1 MACILQN
8 VNTSTCPIIKSG
20 VSQYHVVPCES
31 VLTETT
37 TVDANG
43 CVTLSNMT
51 VSPLGTGATIVPADN
66 TGQFSVNGTKNGQT
80 ISSEVNIQF
89 NVAGV
94 DCSGLCSARLYED
107 CCCVKVF
114 VQLPTGDVVY
124 FGSNFS
130 ATGAV
135 TPYTSKLSSVTNVIT
150 DVGTGTSRIEYS
162 ITGTAAVKPIC
173 STIPWATITS
183 F

>member
-1 MACILQN
+1 MACSLVNI
-8 VNTSTCPIIKSG
+8 NTSTCPIIKSG

-31 VLTETT
+31 ILTETAS
-37 TVDANG
+37 VDANG
-43 CVTLSNMT
+43 CVTLTNMT

-66 TGQFSVNGTKNGQT
+66 TGQLSANGTKNGQT
-80 ISSEVNIQF
+80 ISTEVNIQF
-89 NVAGV
+89 NVAG
-94 DCSGLCSARLYED
+94 ED

-124 FGSNFS
+124 FGSNFN
-130 ATGAV
+130 ATGAM
-135 TPYTSKLSSVTNVIT
+135 TPYTSKLSAVTNVIT

-173 STIPWATITS
+173 TTIPWATITS

>member
-1 MACILQN
+1 MGCFLVDI
-8 VNTSTCPIIKSG
+8 NTTTCPVIKSG
-20 VSQYHVVPCES
+20 VTQYHVVPCES
-31 VLTETT
+31 ILTETT
-37 TVDANG
+37 TVDANN
-43 CVTLSNMT
+43 CVTLTNIT

-66 TGQFSVNGTKNGQT
+66 TGQLTANGTKNGQT
-80 ISSEVNIQF
+80 ISTDVNIQF

-94 DCSGLCSARLYED
+94 DCSGLCSARLYEN

-124 FGSNFS
+124 FGSNFND
-130 ATGAV
+130 TGAM
-135 TPYTSKLSSVTNVIT
+135 TPYTARLSSVTNVIT

-173 STIPWATITS
+173 TTIPWSTITS